1 MYSDATTNK
10 MGRWGMRLFEG
21 DQDLDIALEI
31 NTAFGDSDDKDLQLS
46 PMVHQTDMAHYK
58 TDEYKKELEGF
69 VSNSRSTLNSGIG
82 DELFKLFRKREH
94 ERNGKYRVII
104 VGAIMMRAG
113 AVIKDDDLNHLCE
126 LVPEIPSRD
135 GLKPVLRNNP
145 ALCSPSSLLEA
156 ALDGDDWG
164 FRHPGK
170 VQFLTALENY
180 KPGVP
185 RSFQEPSCYNCGKI
199 AADSGEEILLQCSKC
214 KRVWYCNVACQRAHW
229 KNHKSA
235 CIPPE
240 DRISLN
246 V

>member
-1 MYSDATTNK
+1 

-31 NTAFGDSDDKDLQLS
+31 NKAFGDSDDKDLQLS
-46 PMVHQTDMAHYK
+46 PLIHQTDMCAPPDARAHYK

-69 VSNSRSTLNSGIG
+69 VSKSRSTLNSGIG

-104 VGAIMMRAG
+104 VGTIMMRAG
-113 AVIKDDDLNHLCE
+113 AVIKDDDFNHLRE
-126 LVPEIPSRD
+126 LVPKIPSRD

-145 ALCSPSSLLEA
+145 ALRSPSALLAA
-156 ALDGDDWG
+156 ALDGDDRG

-170 VQFLTALENY
+170 VQFLAALENY

-185 RSFQEPSCYNCGKI
+185 RSFQEP
-199 AADSGEEILLQCSKC
+199 
-214 KRVWYCNVACQRAHW
+214 R
-229 KNHKSA
+229 
-235 CIPPE
+235 
-240 DRISLN
+240 
-246 V
+246 